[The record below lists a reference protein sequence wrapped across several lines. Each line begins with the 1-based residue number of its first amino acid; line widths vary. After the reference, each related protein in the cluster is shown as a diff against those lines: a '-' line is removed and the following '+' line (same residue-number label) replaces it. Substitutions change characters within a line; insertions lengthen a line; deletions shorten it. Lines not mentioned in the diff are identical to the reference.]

1 MEETKDNKRI
11 ITNEEFLQYKKQ
23 IKSIDT
29 DLEQFFVII
38 MRERYGLSWLE
49 IERLF
54 GFDFDEDGEID
65 LYGID
70 EDGDG
75 EIDYYTDDIDD
86 DVFDDFIDEDV

>member
-54 GFDFDEDGEID
+54 GVDFDEDNIEKETEEEF
-65 LYGID
+65 LSKLS
-70 EDGDG
+70 
-75 EIDYYTDDIDD
+75 
-86 DVFDDFIDEDV
+86 VHRVNKLK